1 MTRRILS
8 TLCLSLLLL
17 AGALSLSSNGHAKS
31 AHEFDLVSIDGVPL
45 PMSQFKGKAVLVV
58 NTASNCGYTQQY
70 EGLQALWRKYR
81 ERGLVVLGVPSN
93 DFGGQEPGSA
103 QQIKEFC
110 ETTFDVDFPMT
121 DKYAV
126 KGKDAHP
133 LYQWL
138 AKEPGSGGPPRWN
151 FFKYLID
158 ADGKVV
164 GSFSNHVEPDAAT
177 LTKAIEKALP
187 RPAAAPSGAKS

>member
-1 MTRRILS
+1 MTRRIVS
-8 TLCLSLLLL
+8 VLL
-17 AGALSLSSNGHAKS
+17 AAMALVAASLSLSPRSHAMS
-31 AHEFDLVSIDGVPL
+31 AHDFDFVSIDGAPL
-45 PMSQFKGKAVLVV
+45 PMSQFKGKALLLV
-58 NTASNCGYTQQY
+58 NTASNCGYTPQY
-70 EGLQALWRKYR
+70 EGLEALWRKYR
-81 ERGLVVLGVPSN
+81 ERGLVVLAVPSN

-133 LYQWL
+133 LYKWL
-138 AKEPGSGGPPRWN
+138 AKEPGAGGPPRWN

-158 ADGKVV
+158 ADGKLV
-164 GSFSNHVEPDAAT
+164 GTFSNGVEPHAPA
-177 LTKAIEKALP
+177 LVKAIEKALP
-187 RPAAAPSGAKS
+187 RAAPPSGAKG